1 MPLNGEPLTPHSVRI
16 VRGEGMPTKGTKGCL
31 RIRFD
36 IEFPRHLTDAQKA
49 LLQQALQVAQTHRNL
64 SNEVMRERA
73 QWLLNTLDDR
83 F

>member
-1 MPLNGEPLTPHSVRI
+1 M
-16 VRGEGMPTKGTKGCL
+16 
-31 RIRFD
+31 RF
-36 IEFPRHLTDAQKA
+36 EA

>member
-1 MPLNGEPLTPHSVRI
+1 MTL
-16 VRGEGMPTKGTKGCL
+16 GML
-31 RIRFD
+31 RALLRALRL
-36 IEFPRHLTDAQKA
+36 EALQGA